1 MHHDNVPYTLLI
13 DFRGEQAAI
22 VYTGFP
28 KAPSGM
34 DDLTVWF
41 EDGRPWPDDLT
52 GEEMSAIC
60 EAIERDACERM
71 AADQPYGFG
80 VKRPTI

>member
-1 MHHDNVPYTLLI
+1 MHYDNVPYTLLI

-41 EDGRPWPDDLT
+41 EDGRPWPDDLKP
-52 GEEMSAIC
+52 EEVAAIS
-60 EAIERDACERM
+60 EQVERDACARLE
-71 AADQPYGFG
+71 ADKP
-80 VKRPTI
+80 